1 MPEKYHFSEKSG
13 FHVIRA
19 NYWFSMPSSLEIK
32 YLCLCFKF
40 KIRYLMQLFNK
51 LFMEKQKRRTK
62 SDSRLKTS

>member
-51 LFMEKQKRRTK
+51 LLWKNKKEGPKVTHV
-62 SDSRLKTS
+62 